1 MANRIILKRNV
12 GVTGPTGGQLVPGE
26 PAIAMDGPT
35 GANSKLYVG
44 IADTITGSVDN
55 VVAVGGGYYTAFV
68 DDIYSKKSII
78 QGTEQSFTT
87 ALRSKITGNE
97 AAIAAI
103 TGAYVTGGNVS
114 QFANDAGY
122 LSTHDH
128 NTVDSFNGATGA
140 VIGVSSV
147 AGLTGTP
154 NASAVRTAIDVD
166 EIYTKKSIIEGTEQ
180 SFTTA
185 LKNKLD
191 AIEASADVTDVTN
204 VKAAGA
210 LIGTSHNNYVIS
222 VNGATGAISAAT
234 GGGNISQFSNDSSYL
249 TGFTI
254 TTVANGGTAVDIS
267 ITDDTDGNPPSN
279 PRINELTFE
288 AGDGIN
294 LFLYKITG
302 DAGGGVPANTAGA
315 KVHIQNDLSS
325 TAFLKSGGVQQQ
337 NTNPILHVNGTIDI
351 VGAEVD
357 IGAAAF
363 VGFSTTGKVTG
374 NLPVDGDGVF
384 GGIIE
389 AAGVS
394 GTGRITGSNIP
405 STIVTGGN
413 VSQFANDA
421 VYLTASN
428 NLSDVTASDA
438 RTNLD
443 LDEIHGKKS
452 LIEGMEQSFTTALK
466 NKLDGIEA
474 GADVTDAT
482 NVTSAGALMD
492 SELTS
497 IADVK
502 ALDQSVISGA
512 SPTFNTTNFTD
523 ASNKRLMTDAQ
534 ESKLDGIE
542 AGADV
547 TDATNVAAANVAG
560 AGFVT
565 GTLDFAI
572 NGNDEEISKV
582 KLKDYGETIH
592 YIGTSSSPTFNF
604 ENGNVQH
611 CTGSSGIGGGNSITL
626 SNPPPNGVAGT
637 MTVICINCGLIPNA
651 GAFWPSAIKWPGGI
665 APTLS
670 SSGTDIFSVMTHDG
684 GATYYGFMGGMQFS

>member
-35 GANSKLYVG
+35 GANSKLFIG

-55 VVAVGGGYYTAFV
+55 VVAIGGGYYTAFV
-68 DDIYSKKSII
+68 DDIYSKKTII

-210 LIGTSHNNYVIS
+210 LIGTTHDNYVIS

-234 GGGNISQFSNDSSYL
+234 GGGNISQFSNDSHYL

-254 TTVANGGTAVDIS
+254 TTSSGAGAT
-267 ITDDTDGNPPSN
+267 TDSGIADDEEGNPPQN
-279 PRINELTFE
+279 PRINELNLE
-288 AGDGIN
+288 AGNGISMVMS
-294 LFLYKITG
+294 KITG
-302 DAGGGVPANTAGA
+302 ANLGQPDINAGA
-315 KVHIQNDLSS
+315 KIIITNDL
-325 TAFLKSGGVQQQ
+325 AANALLKSGGVTQVSQ
-337 NTNPILHVNGTIDI
+337 NPIFHTSGKVQLVSAELDITNG
-351 VGAEVD
+351 GF
-357 IGAAAF
+357 IGF
-363 VGFSTTGKVTG
+363 TSTGKVTG
-374 NLPVDGDGVF
+374 NMPVDGDGVF

-405 STIVTGGN
+405 STGDIVTGGGAPTFSGMTLSGDLLLPEDGVIQIGGDTEKIVFN
-413 VSQFANDA
+413 GSGSGSSSIDIFVGLIDIGTGSGCKLRSAGDVNGTYIEFVNDA
-421 VYLTASN
+421 FGSGR
-428 NLSDVTASDA
+428 DG
-438 RTNLD
+438 LD
-443 LDEIHGKKS
+443 IYVDDKKFVEI
-452 LIEGMEQSFTTALK
+452 
-466 NKLDGIEA
+466 
-474 GADVTDAT
+474 
-482 NVTSAGALMD
+482 
-492 SELTS
+492 
-497 IADVK
+497 
-502 ALDQSVISGA
+502 
-512 SPTFNTTNFTD
+512 
-523 ASNKRLMTDAQ
+523 
-534 ESKLDGIE
+534 
-542 AGADV
+542 
-547 TDATNVAAANVAG
+547 
-560 AGFVT
+560 
-565 GTLDFAI
+565 
-572 NGNDEEISKV
+572 
-582 KLKDYGETIH
+582 
-592 YIGTSSSPTFNF
+592 
-604 ENGNVQH
+604 
-611 CTGSSGIGGGNSITL
+611 
-626 SNPPPNGVAGT
+626 
-637 MTVICINCGLIPNA
+637 
-651 GAFWPSAIKWPGGI
+651 
-665 APTLS
+665 
-670 SSGTDIFSVMTHDG
+670 
-684 GATYYGFMGGMQFS
+684 

>member
-44 IADTITGSVDN
+44 IADTVTGSVDN
-55 VVAVGGGYYTAFV
+55 VVAIGGGYYTIFV

-166 EIYTKKSIIEGTEQ
+166 EIYTKKSIIQATTDSFTTGLHSDITGNTAAIAAITGAYVTGGNVSQFANDTGYLTSSTGLVKSNNLSDVTASTARTNLDLDEIYTKKSIIEGTEQ
-180 SFTTA
+180 SFTTT

-191 AIEASADVTDVTN
+191 AIEASADVTDVAN

-210 LIGTSHNNYVIS
+210 LIGTTHDNYVIS
-222 VNGATGAISAAT
+222 VNGSTGSVSAAT

-249 TGFTI
+249 TGFTV
-254 TTVANGGTAVDIS
+254 TTQANGGSSADFS
-267 ITDDTDGNPPSN
+267 IIDDENGNPPVS

-288 AGDGIN
+288 AGTGIN
-294 LFLYKITG
+294 LYLYKITG
-302 DAGGGVPANTAGA
+302 DAGGGNPANTAGA
-315 KVHIQNDLSS
+315 KIHIQNGLGD
-325 TAFLKSGGVQQQ
+325 TAFLKSGGVTQT
-337 NTNPILHVNGTIDI
+337 NTNPIIHVGGLISI
-351 VGAEVD
+351 LGAEVD
-357 IGAAAF
+357 IGALAF
-363 VGFSTTGKVTG
+363 VEFSSTGKVTG

-389 AAGVS
+389 SAGVS

-405 STIVTGGN
+405 SGTILSSTLG
-413 VSQFANDA
+413 SA
-421 VYLTASN
+421 V
-428 NLSDVTASDA
+428 D
-438 RTNLD
+438 
-443 LDEIHGKKS
+443 
-452 LIEGMEQSFTTALK
+452 
-466 NKLDGIEA
+466 
-474 GADVTDAT
+474 
-482 NVTSAGALMD
+482 
-492 SELTS
+492 
-497 IADVK
+497 
-502 ALDQSVISGA
+502 
-512 SPTFNTTNFTD
+512 
-523 ASNKRLMTDAQ
+523 
-534 ESKLDGIE
+534 
-542 AGADV
+542 
-547 TDATNVAAANVAG
+547 
-560 AGFVT
+560 
-565 GTLDFAI
+565 
-572 NGNDEEISKV
+572 GNDQTVSKV
-582 KLKDYGETIH
+582 ALKDYGETIH
-592 YIGTSSSPTFNF
+592 YNGTSSSPSLNF

-611 CTGSSGIGGGNSITL
+611 LTGSSGIAAGTAITL

-637 MTVICINCGLIPNA
+637 MTVICINCGLIPYA
-651 GAFWPSAIKWPGGI
+651 STFWPTTINWPGGI
-665 APTLS
+665 EPTLS

>member
-103 TGAYVTGGNVS
+103 TGAYVTGGN
-114 QFANDAGY
+114 
-122 LSTHDH
+122 
-128 NTVDSFNGATGA
+128 
-140 VIGVSSV
+140 
-147 AGLTGTP
+147 
-154 NASAVRTAIDVD
+154 
-166 EIYTKKSIIEGTEQ
+166 
-180 SFTTA
+180 
-185 LKNKLD
+185 
-191 AIEASADVTDVTN
+191 
-204 VKAAGA
+204 
-210 LIGTSHNNYVIS
+210 
-222 VNGATGAISAAT
+222 
-234 GGGNISQFSNDSSYL
+234 ISQFSNDSSYL
-249 TGFTI
+249 TGFTL
-254 TTVANGGTAVDIS
+254 TTVANGGSAIDVS
-267 ITDDTDGNPPSN
+267 IADDTDGNPPSN

-325 TAFLKSGGVQQQ
+325 TAFLKSGGTQQQ

-357 IGAAAF
+357 IGASAF

-389 AAGVS
+389 ASGVS

-421 VYLTASN
+421 VYLAASN
-428 NLSDVTASDA
+428 NLSDVTASTA

-474 GADVTDAT
+474 
-482 NVTSAGALMD
+482 S
-492 SELTS
+492 
-497 IADVK
+497 
-502 ALDQSVISGA
+502 
-512 SPTFNTTNFTD
+512 
-523 ASNKRLMTDAQ
+523 
-534 ESKLDGIE
+534 
-542 AGADV
+542 ADV

-582 KLKDYGETIH
+582 KLKDYGETI
-592 YIGTSSSPTFNF
+592 YYVGTSSSPTFNF

-637 MTVICINCGLIPNA
+637 MTVICINCGLIPNS
-651 GAFWPSAIKWPGGI
+651 GGFWPSAIKWPGGI
-665 APTLS
+665 EPTLS